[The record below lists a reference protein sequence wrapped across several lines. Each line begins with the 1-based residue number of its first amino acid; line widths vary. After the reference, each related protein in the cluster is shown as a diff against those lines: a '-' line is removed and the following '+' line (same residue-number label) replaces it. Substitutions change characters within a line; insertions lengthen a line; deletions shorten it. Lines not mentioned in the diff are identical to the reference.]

1 MPVKF
6 FVSQDYQQ
14 QENPPEY
21 SHEILAVI
29 EIIKDIYA
37 AFNHHPNLYAIVANL
52 DKKNAYADLVVIT
65 ERGLGVIEMKGNYGS
80 ITQRGHIWFAGN
92 NIPIKAGSERTPAQN
107 PHEQVQ
113 AYAQTIRNMLTKN
126 LKWLPCTVAE
136 RQAFKLATAVCFS
149 HDQAEIKAFRKAYRH
164 QDYQK
169 AWEKF
174 TLLKPNDIP
183 EWVVAL
189 SFETQNPNTHQS
201 YRLTPLQIRQILKDL
216 LGVIE
221 WTEIK
226 NLMPTGEP
234 YAYLRQGNLI
244 MPLVADEVTLGKEAE
259 SCAVVIPKE
268 FKRVSR
274 LHAKITRRVD
284 GVFMADLGSTN
295 GTYLN
300 GKPLNQATELQGG
313 DTISLGGPLAK
324 PGTCLLEFFFEPP
337 TSMSMTEIGTQF

>member
-14 QENPPEY
+14 HENPPEY

-234 YAYLRQGNLI
+234 YAYLRQGNMI
-244 MPLVADEVTLGKEAE
+244 FSLVTDEVIIGTN
-259 SCAVVIPKE
+259 AVTATVAIPKT
-268 FKRVSR
+268 FAWVSR
-274 LHAKITRRVD
+274 NHAKIIRQIDKVVLTHI
-284 GVFMADLGSTN
+284 GNTN
-295 GTYLN
+295 GTFVNRQQIEQPVSLQPGDVITLG
-300 GKPLNQATELQGG
+300 GKFANEKVCELQFFNEPPSQPLVTEL
-313 DTISLGGPLAK
+313 
-324 PGTCLLEFFFEPP
+324 GT
-337 TSMSMTEIGTQF
+337 

>member
-21 SHEILAVI
+21 SHEISAVI
-29 EIIKDIYA
+29 DIIKNIYA

-65 ERGLGVIEMKGNYGS
+65 PRGLGVIELKGYPGPIRQQGS
-80 ITQRGHIWFAGN
+80 VWYAGQTV
-92 NIPIKAGSERTPAQN
+92 IKAGSDRTPAKN

-113 AYAQTIRNMLTKN
+113 AYAQEIRNMLTKN
-126 LKWLPCTVAE
+126 IKWLPGTVAD
-136 RQAFKLATAVCFS
+136 RQGLKFSTAVCFT
-149 HDQAEIKAFRKAYRH
+149 HDKAEVDTFRKTYRQWDYEKPWEQFKILKVAEIA
-164 QDYQK
+164 
-169 AWEKF
+169 
-174 TLLKPNDIP
+174 
-183 EWVVAL
+183 EWAMAL
-189 SFETQNPNTHQS
+189 SFEAKNQYES
-201 YRLTPLQIRQILKDL
+201 YRLNSSQIMQIVRERDFFRAT
-216 LGVIE
+216 E

-284 GVFMADLGSTN
+284 GVFMEDLGSTN

-300 GKPLNQATELQGG
+300 NKPLNQATELQGG
-313 DTISLGGPLAK
+313 DTLSLGGLLGK

-337 TSMSMTEIGTQF
+337 SSMSMTEIGTQF